1 MAKYQNKI
9 LSFLALLWLLGILLV
24 YMAHLDV
31 LESDSLFE
39 RSVEVVEKVWGK
51 DCTYNLTYYQAK
63 RINKEEHI
71 SFLNCCKKLHSYG
84 DWRVQATSSQSKSKI
99 NEPLHPACKKEY
111 GHK

>member
-39 RSVEVVEKVWGK
+39 RSVEVVEKV
-51 DCTYNLTYYQAK
+51 
-63 RINKEEHI
+63 
-71 SFLNCCKKLHSYG
+71 
-84 DWRVQATSSQSKSKI
+84 
-99 NEPLHPACKKEY
+99 
-111 GHK
+111 